1 MIKYHLIAAL
11 FFSLLFNNYL
21 IQAQSTSLYTPIDI
35 QKVYKKNTRSLNG
48 MPGPAYWQN
57 RSNYVIKASIN
68 PQTHTLTGEESITYF
83 NNSPDTLR
91 QLIIRLYP
99 DVFKKG
105 NMRDEAVNPSDIT
118 EGVDIQKI
126 QVNGKAI
133 DLIASRPLAR
143 RSGTNLF
150 LQLPSPLIPA
160 GKITMDLQ
168 WSYSIPQ
175 KTHIREGL
183 YGTSSYFIAYWY
195 PQIAVYDDVDAWDT
209 FNYTG
214 TQEFYN
220 DFGNFDVEIT
230 MPDEFVVWATGVLQN
245 PDEVL
250 EREYASRY
258 KNASTSD
265 EINRIITAE
274 DRKKGKITLSTQ
286 AHTWKFKA
294 EYVPD
299 FAFATSDTYLWDA
312 TSVVVDKTSS
322 RRTVVGAVYNP
333 SSKDFYEVARFGRQ
347 SIEYFSTDLP
357 GVPFPYPNLTV
368 FNGSGGM
375 EFPMMVNDGSYNLSS
390 AAEVT
395 AHEIAHTYFPF
406 YMGINERKYA
416 WMDEGWAQMLPNEME
431 FKLRPGDQ
439 KTFSPQAYNAQ
450 ILSGFAGNE
459 MDMPLMVSSTLLT
472 GASYGY
478 ASYFRPGVA
487 YATLKEMLG
496 DELFTKTLQE
506 YMRRWNGKH
515 PIPYDFFYSFND
527 VLKEDLNW
535 FWKPWFFEAG
545 YPDLAIKDVQTQ
557 SKKTKITVEK
567 KGNIPVPLVLTITFT
582 DNSQEVIKE
591 SIRIWQTGAR
601 EFTLEKQY
609 GKTIRRVEL
618 GAVQIPDAV
627 TENNVFVVK

>member
-1 MIKYHLIAAL
+1 MIKYSFIAAFFFTL
-11 FFSLLFNNYL
+11 FFKIYILK
-21 IQAQSTSLYTPIDI
+21 AQSPSLYTPIDI

-48 MPGPAYWQN
+48 VPGPAYWQN
-57 RSNYVIKASIN
+57 RSDYVIKASID
-68 PQTHTLTGEESITYF
+68 PQTHILTGEENITYL
-83 NNSPDTLR
+83 NNSPDTLQ
-91 QLIIRLYP
+91 QLVIRLYP

-105 NMRDEAVNPSDIT
+105 NIRDEAVNPIDIT
-118 EGVDIQKI
+118 EGVNIQKI
-126 QVNGKAI
+126 QVNGNAI
-133 DLIASRPLAR
+133 DLNASRPSVR
-143 RSGTNLF
+143 RAGTNLF
-150 LQLPSPLIPA
+150 LQLSSPLPPA
-160 GKITMDLQ
+160 GKTTLDIQ

-175 KTHIREGL
+175 KTHIRDGL
-183 YGTSSYFIAYWY
+183 YGASSYFIAYWF
-195 PQIAVYDDVDAWDT
+195 PQIAVYDDIDGWDT

-220 DFGNFDVEIT
+220 DFGNFEVEIT
-230 MPDEFVVWATGVLQN
+230 MPDEFIVWATGVLQN
-245 PDEVL
+245 PDEIL
-250 EREYASRY
+250 EKEYASRY
-258 KNASTSD
+258 KNARTSD
-265 EINRIITAE
+265 EINKIITTD
-274 DRKKGKITLSTQ
+274 DRKKGEITLSKQ

-312 TSVVVDKTSS
+312 TSVVVDKTTN
-322 RRTVVGAVYNP
+322 RRTVVGAAYNP
-333 SSKDFYEVARFGRQ
+333 SSKDFYEVARYSRQ
-347 SIEYFSTDLP
+347 CVEYFSSDLP

-375 EFPMMVNDGSYNLSS
+375 EFPMMVNDGSYNLSG

-439 KTFSPQAYNAQ
+439 RTFSPQMYNAQ
-450 ILSGFAGNE
+450 VLSGFAGNE
-459 MDMPLMVSSTLLT
+459 MDMPLMVSSSLLT
-472 GASYGY
+472 GSSYGY

-487 YATLKEMLG
+487 YSTLKEMLG

-515 PIPYDFFYSFND
+515 PIPYDFFYTFND

-545 YPDLAIKDVQTQ
+545 YPDLAIKEVQTQ

-567 KGNIPVPLVLTITFT
+567 KGTIPVPLVVSITFT
-582 DNSQEVIKE
+582 DGSQEVIKE
-591 SIRIWQTGAR
+591 SIRIWQKGAR
-601 EFTLEKQY
+601 EFTVEKQF
-609 GKTIRRVEL
+609 GKTIKKVEL
-618 GAVQIPDAV
+618 GALQIPDAV
-627 TENNVFVVK
+627 ADNNVYVVK